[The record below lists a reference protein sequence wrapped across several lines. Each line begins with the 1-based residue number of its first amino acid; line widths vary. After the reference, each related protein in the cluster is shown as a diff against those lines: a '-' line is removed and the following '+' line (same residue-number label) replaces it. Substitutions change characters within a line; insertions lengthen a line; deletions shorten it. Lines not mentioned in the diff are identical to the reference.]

1 MALWKDWFGGRKEE
15 NTVPDRLFNAIM
27 SQALQPKFFGSGT
40 ISDTFGG
47 RFEITTI
54 HAMLVFR
61 RLRSAGEY
69 GPQLAQDV
77 FALLFSGFDDALREI
92 GTGDLKV
99 GKKIKDIAKAFYGRA
114 ESYDAA
120 LDEDLTAEPDP
131 LVDVL
136 MRNVQLTSDG
146 SERLAHYIRDADAIL
161 KSLTDDELLS
171 GTVSWP
177 TTL

>member
-1 MALWKDWFGGRKEE
+1 M
-15 NTVPDRLFNAIM
+15 
-27 SQALQPKFFGSGT
+27 Q
-40 ISDTFGG
+40 
-47 RFEITTI
+47 
-54 HAMLVFR
+54 
-61 RLRSAGEY
+61 
-69 GPQLAQDV
+69 
-77 FALLFSGFDDALREI
+77 
-92 GTGDLKV
+92 
-99 GKKIKDIAKAFYGRA
+99 IKDIAKAFYGRA